1 MSQPGSNPRPS
12 SRERFLQPD
21 SVIDARYRIVRP
33 LGSGATGVV
42 YEAEQMATG
51 QRVALKLIVPMHP
64 EQEDMEM
71 TTARFRR
78 EVQLV
83 GKLSHPHI
91 VRLLDVGQ
99 ESTRQLYMVLELVQG
114 HTLRSYLD
122 DHPDLGAETW
132 KRLMLQVLEALSCA
146 HDLGVVHR
154 DLKPHNIMVTTT
166 GARPNAKVLDF
177 GIAALLQDARD
188 PGYWTLTTTGNVV
201 GTPSYMS
208 PDQLRGQ
215 LSHSIDLYAWGLIF
229 IECLT
234 GRRAVRGDTAA
245 HVIFLQLSETPI
257 AMPPALERHPL
268 GAILARAAA
277 KDPAERYASARE
289 LLGAVEAC
297 DVSDL
302 PPLRES
308 KGEEAVSGSATRADS
323 PLAHGFMDS
332 AESAVQPSGV
342 RCPHCDAFLP
352 ARFKFCGACGKAIVD
367 ALDTQSQRVAKQDGE
382 RRQLT
387 VVWCGLANA
396 KALHA
401 SLGPDELHDLLSQY
415 QARCR
420 EVVVAHGGKLVVYPG
435 DGLLAYFGHPVA
447 REDDARRAVAAGL
460 GILEAVA
467 DMGAPLSRG
476 TPLPELIA
484 QVAVHTGRVVASAS
498 ADQLSLVGP
507 VVTIAESLERCAAP
521 GQLLA
526 SEATLELV
534 RGFFVE
540 GERTTLPL
548 EAVRGGLTAA
558 PITASTGARDRL
570 DAVAE
575 QDLSPLVGRRQELDL
590 LSSRWRA
597 VASGSGQVALLT
609 GDPGIGKSRVARALR
624 DALGSEVRWLDAR
637 CTPESASTALSAIV
651 ELLRELLGQD
661 LFETAHGD
669 SDAAFSALG
678 ELCQR
683 LRLGPYAWPLI
694 GRLLGIARPDGP
706 PPPLSPPRMR
716 RELMESLAQ
725 LVLALAEEQ
734 PTVLEIEDLH
744 WADPSTLDLISAL
757 VDEVR
762 GSTLLLLCT
771 ARPEFQPPW
780 QASHVTQLHLGP
792 LTSAEIAEL
801 VHNVLGSA
809 APSMTSAPHGADARE
824 LAEDIASR
832 TDGVPLYVEELSRAM
847 KDAARSSRDPDA
859 APASTTQPI
868 PTTLHASLMAGLD
881 RVADAK
887 RVAQVASVIGRHFDH
902 ELIAALVDEDE
913 LDRALPR
920 LVAEGLLFRRGRPP
934 HARYTFK
941 HALLRDAAYQSLL
954 KRTLRELHG
963 RVADVLGKRPET
975 PPELTAH
982 HLSEAGDLPRAVR
995 QWQQAAQHALESA
1008 AFAEVVHHAQRGLEL
1023 CERLPDSHEKLGAEL
1038 GLRATLG
1045 VPMMLMRGFAA
1056 PEVKAVYARAYELS
1070 LKLGGGA
1077 PQMFPALWGLWMYYH
1092 VSGDYPRAQNMA
1104 EMLLSLGET
1113 VGDSG
1118 MLVGAH
1124 QAIGATR
1131 FLRGDFAMG
1140 RHHFESCLTLYDERA
1155 HRHLA
1160 FLFGQDA
1167 AVFAETHLS
1176 WIHCL
1181 EGDGKRARSRIDDAI
1196 LRCQRL
1202 GQPSSLGFALHFQAV
1217 IHLLLDEPDAAMAV
1231 ADELIALSAEQG
1243 MAHWAAL
1250 AQIDKGWA
1258 HDLLGRPADGAE
1270 EIRAGVGML
1279 QGIGSNVC
1287 LTMWLTALGNA
1298 LLRAGDREGARAQID
1313 AAVRFVAVSDEH
1325 FYDAALR
1332 ALEKQL
1338 LHS

>member
-1 MSQPGSNPRPS
+1 MSQPGSSPRPS
-12 SRERFLQPD
+12 ARERYLQPD
-21 SVIDARYRIVRP
+21 SVIDGRYRIVRP

-51 QRVALKLIVPMHP
+51 QLVALKLIAPMHP
-64 EQEDMEM
+64 DEEDMEM

-78 EVQLV
+78 EVQLI

-99 ESTRQLYMVLELVQG
+99 ESARQLYMVLELVQG
-114 HTLRSYLD
+114 HTLRRYLD
-122 DHPDLGAETW
+122 DHPDVGADTH

-215 LSHSIDLYAWGLIF
+215 LSYGIDLYAWGLIF

-234 GRRAVRGDTAA
+234 GRRAVSGDTAA

-257 AMPPALERHPL
+257 ALPAALERHPL
-268 GAILARAAA
+268 GAILARATA
-277 KDPAERYASARE
+277 KDPEARYPSARE
-289 LLGAVEAC
+289 LLEAVEAC

-302 PPLRES
+302 PLLREGKS
-308 KGEEAVSGSATRADS
+308 DEAVSGPETRADS
-323 PLAHGFMDS
+323 PLAHAS
-332 AESAVQPSGV
+332 SQSVSAVQPSGV
-342 RCPHCDAFLP
+342 RCPHCDALLP
-352 ARFKFCGACGKAIVD
+352 ARFKFCGACGKAIAD
-367 ALDTQSQRVAKQDGE
+367 ALDTQSQRVPKQDGE

-396 KALHA
+396 KELHA
-401 SLGPDELHDLLSQY
+401 TLGPDELHELLSQY

-420 EVVVAHGGKLVVYPG
+420 EVVEAHGGKLVVYPG
-435 DGLLAYFGHPVA
+435 DGVLAYFGHPQA

-460 GILEAVA
+460 AILDAVA
-467 DMGAPLSRG
+467 DLGAPLSRG
-476 TPLPELIA
+476 VPLPELIA

-507 VVTIAESLERCAAP
+507 VVTIAESLKRCAAP

-540 GERTTLPL
+540 GERTALSL

-558 PITASTGARDRL
+558 PITGRTGARDRL
-570 DAVAE
+570 EALDE
-575 QDLSPLVGRRQELDL
+575 QRLSPLVGRQQELDL
-590 LSSRWRA
+590 LRARWRA
-597 VASGSGQVALLT
+597 VASGNGQVVLLT
-609 GDPGIGKSRVARALR
+609 GDPGIGKSRVARALY
-624 DALGSEVRWLDAR
+624 DALEGEARWLDVR
-637 CTPESASTALSAIV
+637 CTPESASTALGALG
-651 ELLRELLGQD
+651 ELLRELLGHD
-661 LFETAHGD
+661 DPA
-669 SDAAFSALG
+669 DAFRALG

-683 LRLGPYAWPLI
+683 SRLGPYALPLI
-694 GRLLGIARPDGP
+694 GRQLGIAPLAGP

-725 LVLALAEEQ
+725 LLLALSEEQ
-734 PTVLEIEDLH
+734 PMVLLVEDLH
-744 WADPSTLDLISAL
+744 WADPSTLDLIGAL
-757 VDEVR
+757 VDEVP

-771 ARPEFQPPW
+771 ARPELQPPW

-792 LTSAEIAEL
+792 LGAAEIAEL
-801 VHNVLGSA
+801 VRNVLGVRE
-809 APSMTSAPHGADARE
+809 ARE
-824 LAEDIASR
+824 LAEDIAAR

-847 KDAARSSRDPDA
+847 KDAAPSSRDPDA

-902 ELIAALVDEDE
+902 ELIAALVDADE
-913 LDRALPR
+913 LERALPR
-920 LVAEGLLFRRGRPP
+920 LIAEGMLFRRGRGS

-954 KRTLRELHG
+954 KRTQRELHG
-963 RVADVLGKRPET
+963 RVAELLAKRPDT

-982 HLSEAGDLPRAVR
+982 HWSEAGDAARAVR
-995 QWQQAAQHALESA
+995 QWQLAAQHALESA
-1008 AFAEVVHHAQRGLEL
+1008 AFAEVVHHAERGLEQ
-1023 CERLPDSHEKLGAEL
+1023 CARLPDSHDKLGAEL

-1070 LKLGGGA
+1070 LELGGGA

-1104 EMLLSLGET
+1104 ELLLSLGET

-1124 QAIGATR
+1124 QAMGATR
-1131 FLRGDFAMG
+1131 FLRGDFAAG
-1140 RHHFESCLTLYDERA
+1140 RYHFDSCLTLYDERA

-1167 AVFAETHLS
+1167 AVFAQTHAS

-1181 EGDGKRARSRIDDAI
+1181 EGDAARARACMDDA
-1196 LRCQRL
+1196 LARCRRL
-1202 GQPSSLGFALHFQAV
+1202 GQPSSLGFALHFEAV
-1217 IHLLLDEPDAAMAV
+1217 IRLLLGEPETALGV
-1231 ADELIALSAEQG
+1231 ADELIALSGEQG
-1243 MAHWAAL
+1243 MAHWGAL

-1258 HDLLGRPADGAE
+1258 HDLLGRHAEGAE

-1298 LLRAGDREGARAQID
+1298 LLHAGDPQGARAQVD
-1313 AAVRFVAVSDEH
+1313 AAMRFVATSDEH

-1332 ALEKQL
+1332 DLEKQL
-1338 LHS
+1338 LHG